1 MSRGSCFP
9 RGAHSPRAPG
19 SLLRALRPSVTGN
32 VGRSHVCVCRRP
44 AHSDH
49 LGFLP
54 CSTALCPPH
63 GPLGGGSL
71 EVSPGQGLCE
81 HCSRELALVVGFVHN
96 LPTQIWDLLQGR
108 EVPAPHPALKLSPG
122 ALPDCRVGGGIGY
135 PRPGTPLPSH
145 PGNRGS
151 DKSEGWM
158 ALAPAARTPT
168 WPARPGF
175 GRLGLRLSV
184 WALSATAWDG
194 SPANAVKAHAG
205 TA

>member
-108 EVPAPHPALKLSPG
+108 EMPAPHPALKLSPG
-122 ALPDCRVGGGIGY
+122 VYLTVEWGVGSATPALALPCRVTQATEAQTRVRDGWRWLLQPAPLRGQQGLDLGGSGCGC
-135 PRPGTPLPSH
+135 PSG
-145 PGNRGS
+145 P
-151 DKSEGWM
+151 
-158 ALAPAARTPT
+158 
-168 WPARPGF
+168 
-175 GRLGLRLSV
+175 
-184 WALSATAWDG
+184 
-194 SPANAVKAHAG
+194 
-205 TA
+205 